1 MVQKINKTIGG
12 KAIASGGYGCVFSP
26 ALQCDGSSKRQLGK
40 ISKLMT
46 EKHAKKE
53 YEEIMKFKEILK
65 DIPNYS
71 DYFLLNDITICKPS
85 KIPSNDLTDFN
96 KKCKALPKDKITKQN
111 INDNLSK
118 LLTINM
124 PNGGKPVDDFIYDN
138 GSFEKLYRV
147 NESLINLFKNGIIP
161 MNKKNIYHC
170 DIKDS
175 NILVDDSQK
184 KLETRLI
191 DWGLSTE
198 YKPFKNDPF
207 PKTWRNRP
215 LQYNVPFSVIL
226 FSDAFVYKY
235 TEYIKNG
242 GKINKTSLKPFIIN
256 YLHFWIQERG
266 TGHYKI
272 INEIMYILYSN
283 ELTTLNDDD
292 KKQIIENDFTLV
304 YITDYIVN
312 ILIHYTKFRKDGSLN
327 LREYLD
333 NVFIENVDVWG
344 FCISYFPY
352 LEIFYN
358 NYNKLVPNE
367 IEIFNSVKQLFIR
380 LYSTSNEKLNK
391 ENIIINLQNLNNLI
405 KINIKDNLDNNLENS
420 EASGIKLKNKKIKNK
435 NFKISNRKKLV
446 KNISKVSF
454 KKVPKSKTRKFKKL
468 LLISAKL
475 KK

>member
-71 DYFLLNDITICKPS
+71 DYFLLNDITICKPA
-85 KIPSNDLTDFN
+85 KIPSSDLTDFN

-111 INDNLSK
+111 INNKLNK

-124 PNGGKPVDDFIYDN
+124 PNGGKPVDDFIYYN
-138 GSFEKLYRV
+138 GSFEKLYHV
-147 NESLINLFKNGIIP
+147 SESLIDLFKNGIIS

-175 NILVDDSQK
+175 NILVDDSQQ

-198 YKPFKNDPF
+198 YKPFKNEAF

-215 LQYNVPFSVIL
+215 LQYNVPFSVII

-235 TEYIKNG
+235 TEYIKNE
-242 GKINKTSLKPFIIN
+242 GKIDKTSLKPFIIN

-283 ELTTLNDDD
+283 ELTTLKEED

-391 ENIIINLQNLNNLI
+391 DNIIANLQNLNNLI
-405 KINIKDNLDNNLENS
+405 KSNIKDNNLDNSL
-420 EASGIKLKNKKIKNK
+420 ASGIKLKNKNK
-435 NFKISNRKKLV
+435 NIKISNKKKLV

-454 KKVPKSKTRKFKKL
+454 KKIPKSKTRKFKKL

>member
-198 YKPFKNDPF
+198 YKPFKNEPF

-292 KKQIIENDFTLV
+292 KKQIIENEFTLV

-327 LREYLD
+327 LRDYLD

>member
-198 YKPFKNDPF
+198 YKPFKNEPF

-292 KKQIIENDFTLV
+292 KKQIIENEFTLV

-327 LREYLD
+327 LRDYLD

-380 LYSTSNEKLNK
+380 LYTTSNEKLNK

>member
-1 MVQKINKTIGG
+1 MVHKINKTIGG

-26 ALQCDGSSKRQLGK
+26 ALQCDGSSKRQIGK

-53 YEEIMKFKEILK
+53 YEEITKFKEIVK

-71 DYFLLNDITICKPS
+71 DYFLLNDITICKPAKLS
-85 KIPSNDLTDFN
+85 SSDLTDFN

-111 INDNLSK
+111 INNNLNK

-124 PNGGKPVDDFIYDN
+124 PNGGKPVDDFIYDD
-138 GSFEKLYRV
+138 GSFDKLYRV
-147 NESLINLFKNGIIP
+147 NDSLIDLFKNGIIP
-161 MNKKNIYHC
+161 MNKKYIYHC

-175 NILVDDSQK
+175 NILVEEESQK
-184 KLETRLI
+184 KLVTRLI

-198 YKPFKNDPF
+198 YKPFKNEPF

-215 LQYNVPFSVIL
+215 LQYNVPFSVII

-242 GKINKTSLKPFIIN
+242 GKIDKTSLKPFVIN

-266 TGHYKI
+266 SGHYKI
-272 INEIMYILYSN
+272 INEIIYILYSN
-283 ELTTLNDDD
+283 ELTTLKEED

-304 YITDYIVN
+304 YITDYIVD
-312 ILIHYTKFRKDGSLN
+312 ILIQYTKFRKDGSLN

-344 FCISYFPY
+344 FCACYFPY

-367 IEIFNSVKQLFIR
+367 IEIFDNVKTLFIS
-380 LYSTSNEKLNK
+380 LYTRGNEKINK
-391 ENIIINLQNLNNLI
+391 ENIFENLQNLGNLI
-405 KINIKDNLDNNLENS
+405 KSSIKYNNLDNS
-420 EASGIKLKNKKIKNK
+420 SASGIKIKNK
-435 NFKISNRKKLV
+435 NIKISNRKKIV

-454 KKVPKSKTRKFKKL
+454 KKIPKSKTRKFKNL
-468 LLISAKL
+468 LLLSAKL

>member
-1 MVQKINKTIGG
+1 MVKKLNKTIGG

-53 YEEIMKFKEILK
+53 YEEIIKFKEILK
-65 DIPNYS
+65 DIPNYR

-85 KIPSNDLTDFN
+85 KLSSSDLIDFT

-111 INDNLSK
+111 INNNLNK

-124 PNGGKPVDDFIYDN
+124 PNGGKPVDDYIYDN
-138 GSFEKLYRV
+138 GSFEKLYQI

-175 NILVDDSQK
+175 NILVDDTQNN
-184 KLETRLI
+184 LETRLI

-198 YKPFKNDPF
+198 YKPFKNEPF
-207 PKTWRNRP
+207 PKSWRNRP
-215 LQYNVPFSVIL
+215 LQYNVPFSIII

-235 TEYIKNG
+235 TEYIKKG
-242 GKINKTSLKPFIIN
+242 GKIDEISLKPFVIN
-256 YLHFWIQERG
+256 YIHFWIQERG

-283 ELTTLNDDD
+283 ELTTLKEED
-292 KKQIIENDFTLV
+292 KKQIIENDFTLLH
-304 YITDYIVN
+304 ITDYIIN

-333 NVFIENVDVWG
+333 NVFIENIDVWG
-344 FCISYFPY
+344 FCICYFPY

-358 NYNKLVPNE
+358 NFNKLVSNE
-367 IEIFNSVKQLFIR
+367 IEIFNCIKELFIR
-380 LYSTSNEKLNK
+380 LYTISSEKLNK
-391 ENIIINLQNLNNLI
+391 EDIIDNLQNLNKLI
-405 KINIKDNLDNNLENS
+405 KNNIKYNNLDNLL
-420 EASGIKLKNKKIKNK
+420 ASGIKL
-435 NFKISNRKKLV
+435 RKKNV
-446 KNISKVSF
+446 KNSNKPKYAKKNISRVSF
-454 KKVPKSKTRKFKKL
+454 KKIPKSKTRKFKKF

>member
-198 YKPFKNDPF
+198 YKPFKNEPF

-292 KKQIIENDFTLV
+292 KKQIIENEFTLV

>member
-333 NVFIENVDVWG
+333 NVFIENEDVWG